1 MRSIQR
7 STGAEAMPHLLP
19 HIGTREGAP
28 EQGSIVML
36 LATDA
41 CEQAILH
48 PLWRADPVTGRDGIV
63 AKRWSMS
70 FQTMSLRP

>member
-1 MRSIQR
+1 
-7 STGAEAMPHLLP
+7 MPHLLP
-19 HIGTREGAP
+19 HIGTREGAR

-48 PLWRADPVTGRDGIV
+48 PLWRADPVTGRDGHRREALVDVIPDDV
-63 AKRWSMS
+63 IAALSRN
-70 FQTMSLRP
+70 PDGA